1 MFNLKTQ
8 VMKKLI
14 TIVAALLLSVNFLNA
29 QTSDVYVIDQT
40 TCDTIKSDAQTLYF
54 DGGFTLNMAGRGRKA
69 ETWRAMCHHFG
80 TGKLSGDH

>member
-14 TIVAALLLSVNFLNA
+14 TIVAALLLSVDFLNA

-69 ETWRAMCHHFG
+69 CVDKFG
-80 TGKLSGDH
+80 TWTVGINC